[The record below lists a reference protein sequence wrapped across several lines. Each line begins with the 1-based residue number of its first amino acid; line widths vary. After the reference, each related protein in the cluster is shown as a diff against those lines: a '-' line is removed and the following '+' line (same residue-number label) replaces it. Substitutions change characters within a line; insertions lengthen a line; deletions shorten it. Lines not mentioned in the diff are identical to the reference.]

1 VRFRRI
7 DEFLKRNESRIKDFR
22 FMMHLFRRSLLSMIG
37 LTLIIILLLV
47 ALFAPFL
54 ASQHPSYVEVPTEQG
69 TTRSEERWDIH
80 FDQKLL
86 SPSAQHLFG
95 TDDYGRDIFSM
106 VVYGSQTS
114 LRICLM
120 VVAISTLIGVI
131 LGGLAG
137 YFGGVI
143 DEALMRITDVF
154 LSIPYLIL
162 ALAIAAALGRSIDHI
177 MEAMIIT
184 WWPTYARLL
193 RGQVLAIRE
202 QQYVEAARSV
212 GASNSRILFRHILP
226 NSFAPLLVEIT
237 LDLGAVLLVAAGL
250 SFIGLGASPGT
261 AEWGLMIASGRTVMF
276 HAWWYVTFPGIAIL
290 LVVLGF
296 NLLGDGL
303 RDVTDPK
310 LRR

>member
-1 VRFRRI
+1 
-7 DEFLKRNESRIKDFR
+7 L
-22 FMMHLFRRSLLSMIG
+22 
-37 LTLIIILLLV
+37 
-47 ALFAPFL
+47 
-54 ASQHPSYVEVPTEQG
+54 
-69 TTRSEERWDIH
+69 
-80 FDQKLL
+80 
-86 SPSAQHLFG
+86 
-95 TDDYGRDIFSM
+95 
-106 VVYGSQTS
+106 
-114 LRICLM
+114 
-120 VVAISTLIGVI
+120 

-137 YFGGVI
+137 YFGGVL
-143 DEALMRITDVF
+143 DEILMRITDVF

-184 WWPTYARLL
+184 WWPTYARLM
-193 RGQVLAIRE
+193 RGQVLALRE
-202 QQYVEAARSV
+202 QQFVEAARSV
-212 GASNSRILFRHILP
+212 GARNSRILFRHILP
-226 NSFAPLLVEIT
+226 NSLAPLLVQIT

-261 AEWGLMIASGRTVMF
+261 AEWGLMISDGRAFMF
-276 HAWWYVTFPGIAIL
+276 HAWWYVTFPGLAIV

>member
-1 VRFRRI
+1 
-7 DEFLKRNESRIKDFR
+7 
-22 FMMHLFRRSLLSMIG
+22 MMHLFRRSLLSMIG
-37 LTLIIILLLV
+37 LTIIIILILV

-54 ASQHPSYVEVPTEQG
+54 ASQHPSYVEVTTEQG
-69 TTRSEERWDIH
+69 TTTTEERWEIH

-86 SPSAQHLFG
+86 PPSAQHFFG

-106 VVYGSQTS
+106 VVYGAQTS
-114 LRICLM
+114 LRICIL
-120 VVAISTLIGVI
+120 VIAISTLIGVI

-143 DEALMRITDVF
+143 DEVLMRITDVF

-261 AEWGLMIASGRTVMF
+261 AEWGLMISSGRTVMF
-276 HAWWYVTFPGIAIL
+276 HAWWYVTFPGLAIL

>member
-1 VRFRRI
+1 M
-7 DEFLKRNESRIKDFR
+7 L
-22 FMMHLFRRSLLSMIG
+22 HLFRRSLLSMIG
-37 LTLIIILLLV
+37 LVLILFLIIV
-47 ALFAPFL
+47 ALFAPL
-54 ASQHPSYVEVPTEQG
+54 IASEHPSYVEVQTEQG
-69 TTRSEERWDIH
+69 TTRVEERWEIH
-80 FDQKLL
+80 FDRKLQ
-86 SPSAQHLFG
+86 SPSLQHLFG

-106 VVYGSQTS
+106 IVYGSQTS

-120 VVAISTLIGVI
+120 VVIISTLAGII

-143 DEALMRITDVF
+143 DEVLMRITDVF
-154 LSIPYLIL
+154 LAIPYLIL
-162 ALAIAAALGRSIDHI
+162 ALAVAAALGRSIDHI

-184 WWPTYARLL
+184 WWPSYARLF

-226 NSFAPLLVEIT
+226 NSIAPLIVEIT

-261 AEWGLMIASGRTVMF
+261 AEWGLMISEGRTLMF
-276 HAWWYVTFPGIAIL
+276 HAWWYVTFPGLAIL
-290 LVVLGF
+290 FVVLGF

>member
-1 VRFRRI
+1 M
-7 DEFLKRNESRIKDFR
+7 L
-22 FMMHLFRRSLLSMIG
+22 HLFRRSLLSMVG
-37 LTLIIILLLV
+37 LILILILLFV
-47 ALFAPFL
+47 ALFAPLL
-54 ASQHPSYVEVPTEQG
+54 ASQHPTYVEVQTEQG
-69 TTRSEERWDIH
+69 TTRSEERWDIN
-80 FDQKLL
+80 FSQKLQP
-86 SPSAQHLFG
+86 PSLQHPFG

-106 VVYGSQTS
+106 IVYGSQTS

-120 VVAISTLIGVI
+120 VVFISLLIGLI

-137 YFGGVI
+137 YFGGI
-143 DEALMRITDVF
+143 LDEALMRITDVF

-162 ALAIAAALGRSIDHI
+162 ALAVAAALGRSIDHI

-184 WWPTYARLL
+184 WWPAYARLF

-202 QQYVEAARSV
+202 QQYVEAAHAV
-212 GASNSRILFRHILP
+212 GASDSRILFRHILP

-237 LDLGAVLLVAAGL
+237 LDLGAVLLTAAGL

-261 AEWGLMIASGRTVMF
+261 AEWGLMISSGRTFMF
-276 HAWWYVTFPGIAIL
+276 HAWWYVTFPGLAIL